1 MIRIKLLKNGRI
13 VWGDYIKNFISKTTK
28 FIKNIINELFILSGL
43 SLITYATYLIN
54 TIAAMYLLGAVLILF
69 GVFLAF
75 TRRE

>member
-1 MIRIKLLKNGRI
+1 MIRIKPLKNGRI